1 MCIYNQTL
9 RTVFNSSG
17 VVAVAGELLY
27 CMQAPMRVSACYYKD
42 MSPVIMYYLKI
53 KVLRDYSI
61 KNIYIYIKY
70 KEESISK

>member
-9 RTVFNSSG
+9 RTIFNSSG
-17 VVAVAGELLY
+17 VVAGELQY

-42 MSPVIMYYLKI
+42 MFPVIMYYLKI
-53 KVLRDYSI
+53 KVLRDYSM
-61 KNIYIYIKY
+61 KYIYIKY

>member
-1 MCIYNQTL
+1 M

-42 MSPVIMYYLKI
+42 MFPVIMYYLKI

-61 KNIYIYIKY
+61 KYIYIKTNI
-70 KEESISK
+70 KKSL